1 MKKLNSL
8 AFKMPLSISC
18 ISSIIIIILLV
29 ISLFFSS
36 KGITES
42 INVGFRNTVE
52 GYAYLLDALT
62 ESQMMLAT
70 SYASDANIRNYMIS
84 RDDTSRA
91 YSERDM
97 ADFIEKNIYV
107 ESIYLTDKDGN
118 VLLTTSEALRN
129 RVMSDIRPHLW
140 KKLSSG
146 EKAAFGSPRESPV
159 SGEIT
164 LGVGSIITDFSNN
177 TIGYLVTTVKGS
189 VIHDH
194 YFSEVKLGRS
204 GRIVL

>member
-62 ESQMMLAT
+62 EAQMLLAN
-70 SYASDANIRNYMIS
+70 SYASDANIRNYMIF
-84 RDDTSRA
+84 RDDV
-91 YSERDM
+91 YSVYSGRDM
-97 ADFIEKNIYV
+97 TNFIEKNSYA
-107 ESIYLTDKDGN
+107 ESIYLTDINGNIIEQKIKRKSDLVKSVIEEKFSTNDEISLNELKFSDCIDKEEQNIIKDYIDDLVFALYFNIDIKELGLSN
-118 VLLTTSEALRN
+118 SEK
-129 RVMSDIRPHLW
+129 I
-140 KKLSSG
+140 KKLCQ
-146 EKAAFGSPRESPV
+146 K
-159 SGEIT
+159 
-164 LGVGSIITDFSNN
+164 NN
-177 TIGYLVTTVKGS
+177 FYSYIYN
-189 VIHDH
+189 
-194 YFSEVKLGRS
+194 
-204 GRIVL
+204 